1 MLVAV
6 FLAGCAPSPDTGGF
20 RAVDAPIYSNAAL
33 DLSRLTGSWQ
43 QVATFGA
50 IGPDCPAGTAVF
62 QAASTGLAA
71 QSNLC
76 VAGRVQA
83 FSGPVTPVGPGRFA
97 IGKSEPW
104 WVLWIDADARTM
116 AIGTPSGAFGFIL
129 NRNGP
134 IPRDRLVA
142 AKDILAFNGYDET
155 RLSDY

>member
-1 MLVAV
+1 MVAL
-6 FLAGCAPSPDTGGF
+6 LAACAPGPDARAF
-20 RAVDAPIYSNAAL
+20 RAAGAPIYSNAAL
-33 DLSRLTGSWQ
+33 DLSRLAGSWQ

-62 QAASTGLAA
+62 ETGPTGLAA
-71 QSNLC
+71 RSNLC

-97 IGKSEPW
+97 IGGGAPW

-129 NRNGP
+129 NRDGP
-134 IPRDRLVA
+134 IPQDRLVA
-142 AKDILAFNGYDET
+142 AREILAFNGYDGA
-155 RLSDY
+155 RLSEY